1 MTMEPFRILIVLSTT
16 RWSRHLGD
24 VAVREA
30 TDAIK
35 AGRTVLIDA
44 LYVVEQ
50 DDLNRMIHRAGD
62 KGFLSD
68 TAQETL
74 VSTLLSEHDRVAQR
88 RRQRLSD
95 ATKGICEVIAWEQVK
110 GDYEAEV
117 RRAVQKSP
125 HDVIVLVQSKRTFL
139 ERLFQPADCAEDDR
153 VARWARDESGTRV
166 LIEEGV

>member
-1 MTMEPFRILIVLSTT
+1 MEPFRILIVLSTT
-16 RWSRHLGD
+16 RWSRHLGE

-30 TDAIK
+30 TDAMK
-35 AGRTVLIDA
+35 AGRNVRIDA

-50 DDLNRMIHRAGD
+50 DDINHMVHRAGD

-68 TAQETL
+68 AAQDTL

-88 RRQRLSD
+88 RRQRLAD
-95 ATKGICEVIAWEQVK
+95 AAKDVDAAITWDQVK
-110 GDYEAEV
+110 GDYETEV

-153 VARWARDESGTRV
+153 VARWAKDESGTRV

>member
-1 MTMEPFRILIVLSTT
+1 MEPFRILIILSTT
-16 RWSRHLGD
+16 RWSRHLGE

-30 TDAIK
+30 TDATK
-35 AGRTVLIDA
+35 AGRAVQIDA
-44 LYVVEQ
+44 LYVVEE
-50 DDLNRMIHRAGD
+50 DDINHMIHRAGD

-68 TAQETL
+68 TAQNTL
-74 VSTLLSEHDRVAQR
+74 VNTLLSEHDRVAQR

-95 ATKGICEVIAWEQVK
+95 ATRNLCDTITWEQVK

-117 RRAVQKSP
+117 RRAVKKSP
-125 HDVIVLVQSKRTFL
+125 HDVIVLVQSKRSFL
-139 ERLFQPADCAEDDR
+139 ERIFQPAESAEDDR

>member
-1 MTMEPFRILIVLSTT
+1 MEPFRILIVLSTT
-16 RWSRHLGD
+16 RWSRHLGE

-30 TDAIK
+30 TDAMK
-35 AGRTVLIDA
+35 AGRQVLIDA

-50 DDLNRMIHRAGD
+50 DDINRIVHRAGD

-68 TAQETL
+68 AAQDTL

-88 RRQRLSD
+88 RRQRLTDAVKNID
-95 ATKGICEVIAWEQVK
+95 ATIAWEQVK

-117 RRAVQKSP
+117 HRSVQSSP

-153 VARWARDESGTRV
+153 VARWAKDKSGTRV

>member
-1 MTMEPFRILIVLSTT
+1 MEPYRILIVLSTT
-16 RWSRHLGD
+16 RWSKHLGE

-30 TDAIK
+30 KDAM
-35 AGRTVLIDA
+35 ANGCSVQIDA

-50 DDLNRMIHRAGD
+50 DEINHLVHRAGD

-68 TAQETL
+68 TAQDTL

-88 RRQRLSD
+88 RRQRLTD
-95 ATKGICEVIAWEQVK
+95 ATKNICAEIAWQQVK

>member
-1 MTMEPFRILIVLSTT
+1 MEPFRILIVLSTT
-16 RWSRHLGD
+16 RWSRHLGE

-30 TDAIK
+30 TEARKD
-35 AGRTVLIDA
+35 GRHIQIDA

-50 DDLNRMIHRAGD
+50 DDINQMIHRAGD

-68 TAQETL
+68 TAQDTL

-95 ATKGICEVIAWEQVK
+95 ATMAICTDINWEQVK

-139 ERLFQPADCAEDDR
+139 ERLFQPSEGAEDDR

>member
-16 RWSRHLGD
+16 RWSRHLGE

-30 TDAIK
+30 TDAMK
-35 AGRTVLIDA
+35 TERRVLIDA
-44 LYVVEQ
+44 LYIVEQ
-50 DDLNRMIHRAGD
+50 DDINRIVHRAGD

-68 TAQETL
+68 AAQDTL

-88 RRQRLSD
+88 RRQRLADAVKNID
-95 ATKGICEVIAWEQVK
+95 ATITWEQVK

-117 RRAVQKSP
+117 RRAVQSGP
-125 HDVIVLVQSKRTFL
+125 HDVIVLVQSKRSFL

-153 VARWARDESGTRV
+153 VARWAKDESGTRV

>member
-1 MTMEPFRILIVLSTT
+1 MEPFRILIVLSTT
-16 RWSRHLGD
+16 RWSRHLGE

-30 TDAIK
+30 TDAMN
-35 AGRTVLIDA
+35 AGRTVQIDA

-50 DDLNRMIHRAGD
+50 DDINRMIHRAGD
-62 KGFLSD
+62 RGFLSD

-74 VSTLLSEHDRVAQR
+74 VTTLISEHDRVAQR
-88 RRQRLSD
+88 RRQRLAD
-95 ATKGICEVIAWEQVK
+95 ATRAICTEISWEQVK

-117 RRAVQKSP
+117 RRAVLKSP
-125 HDVIVLVQSKRTFL
+125 HDVIVLVQSKRSFL
-139 ERLFQPADCAEDDR
+139 ERLFQPAESAEDDR